1 MIRIGV
7 FTDEISQD
15 FEEAVKFAVENDIKN
30 YELRG
35 VWDKNVGS
43 LSKEDVAKI
52 KSIANDYGAKVVV
65 IGSPFLKCNLGNEEE
80 YRAHVKILDNC
91 IYQAHQYGARIIR
104 VFTFWRLTPVEK
116 YWDSII
122 GRLKV
127 HVKKAEK
134 EDVILAVETEETTNV
149 GNCSEMRRLFDSLP
163 SDNLKAT
170 WDITNSYFRGETGYP
185 NGYHLIRGEVVHVHL
200 KDFVEDPSAGKR
212 RPTYIGEGLIP
223 YRDVFRDLLKDGFDG
238 VASIESGAV
247 HLKDKGKEAI
257 SRQVMNLKKILTE
270 VQGTYKPE

>member
-1 MIRIGV
+1 MIRIGI

-15 FEEAVKFAVENDIKN
+15 FEEAVKSAVENDIKN

-35 VWDKNVGS
+35 VWGKNVGG

-52 KSIANDYGAKVVV
+52 KSIADDYGARVAV

-104 VFTFWRLTPVEK
+104 VFTFWRLTSVEK

-134 EDVILAVETEETTNV
+134 EDIILAVETEEATNV
-149 GNCSEMRRLFDSLP
+149 GNCSEMRKLFDSLP
-163 SDNLKAT
+163 SENLKAT
-170 WDITNSYFRGETGYP
+170 WDIANSYFGGETGYP
-185 NGYHLIRGEVVHVHL
+185 NGYQLIRGEVVHVHL
-200 KDFVEDPSAGKR
+200 KDFVEDPSAGKH

-223 YRDVFRDLLKDGFDG
+223 YRDVFCDLLKDGFDG
-238 VASIESGAV
+238 IASIESGAI
-247 HLKDKGKEAI
+247 HFKDKGKEAV
-257 SRQVMNLKKILTE
+257 SRQVMNLKKILVE